1 MIKFDS
7 SSPMAS
13 IEASGSA
20 QEITRDIVAMI
31 STLASAMKKDNLM
44 GATMMLAF
52 FGDYF
57 SDADNVKNILF
68 SEELEDTY
76 ISVEADADTDE
87 DTLNELKK
95 KSIMEL
101 LGRMAKES
109 RKTPIVFNPNA
120 DVEDEKEEEDE

>member
-120 DVEDEKEEEDE
+120 DVEDEEEEEDE